1 MIAVT
6 KELTCIVCP
15 NGCRL
20 TVTDEGGE
28 LKVSGATC
36 KRGEAFGKSEV
47 LNPTRSITST
57 VATKFKDFPLLP
69 VKTAGE
75 IPKDKIFEAMKLINA
90 VKVTKRLK
98 TGDVIIDDFFGA
110 KLVATTDMA
119 RLPKENRIR
128 EAE

>member
-1 MIAVT
+1 MITVV

-20 TVTDEGGE
+20 TVTDEGG
-28 LKVSGATC
+28 KITVSGATC

-128 EAE
+128 EGE

>member
-1 MIAVT
+1 MIAVV

-20 TVTDEGGE
+20 TVTDESGVLTVTGG
-28 LKVSGATC
+28 SC

-57 VATKFKDFPLLP
+57 VATKFEDFPLLP

-75 IPKDKIFEAMKLINA
+75 IPKDKIFEAMERINA

-119 RLPKENRIR
+119 RLPKGARLTG
-128 EAE
+128 AE